1 MLRKACRNLIDCQ
14 PSRSVAGAALVI
26 TLAGL
31 ASRLLGMLR
40 DRFLAGTFGAGDTL
54 DAYYA
59 AFRIPDLIYNLLILG
74 ALSAAFIPVF
84 SGLIGREKKEEA
96 WKAASGVFQLAILS
110 ILACSVVLAIFA
122 PFLMKILTPGFSSEK
137 MDLAVSFT
145 RIMFLSPLFLGISGI
160 FGGILTSFKKF
171 ITYSLG
177 PIFYNLGIII
187 GVVFL
192 VKIMGPV
199 GLAWGVVLGAFLHML
214 VQWPAIKNLG
224 FRAVGSIREAI
235 RNKHVRRIGK
245 LMIPRTLGIAITQIN
260 LLVMT
265 IFASTLA
272 SGSLAVFSFAQNLQ
286 SVPLGLFGISFAIA
300 VFPALSCHFAKEEK
314 KEFIESF
321 SQTFRQIMFF
331 VIPLSVFMLVLR
343 AQLVRIVLGSGKFDW
358 EDTILTFEVLGIFVL
373 SLFAQSLIP
382 LLARSF
388 YAMQDTKTPFYVG
401 LFTEAINI
409 ILILF
414 LISKYQIL
422 GLAMAFSIASV
433 IQMFFLLFLL
443 RLRFQGLDDKN
454 ILSSVGK
461 IALASLIAG
470 IFIQGAKYVVAFWI
484 ELDTFMS
491 VLIQLSVSAIVG
503 ALVFSGVS
511 VLLKLPEFFSF
522 KESLMKRIWRS
533 KKSIMEDTG
542 EVGGM

>member
-1 MLRKACRNLIDCQ
+1 MDCA

-26 TLAGL
+26 TLSGL
-31 ASRLLGMLR
+31 ASRFLGLLR

-74 ALSAAFIPVF
+74 ALGAAFIPVF
-84 SGLIGREKKEEA
+84 SGLISQGKEKEA
-96 WKAASGVFQLAILS
+96 WKVASGVAELAMLAIIVTS
-110 ILACSVVLAIFA
+110 FVMAIFA
-122 PFLMKILTPGFSSEK
+122 PFLMGLLAPGFSMEK
-137 MDLAVSFT
+137 AELAVSLT
-145 RIMFLSPLFLGISGI
+145 RIMFLSPLLLGISGI

-171 ITYSLG
+171 LTYSLG
-177 PIFYNLGIII
+177 PVFYNLGIII

-192 VKIMGPV
+192 VRFMGPS
-199 GLAWGVVLGAFLHML
+199 GLAWGVVLGAFLHMSI
-214 VQWPAIKNLG
+214 QWPAVRNLG
-224 FRAVGSIREAI
+224 FKFLINLRETLFNKEVRKVGR
-235 RNKHVRRIGK
+235 
-245 LMIPRTLGIAITQIN
+245 LMIPRTLGIAVTQVN
-260 LLVMT
+260 LLVTT

-300 VFPALSCHFAKEEK
+300 VFPALSCHFARDEK
-314 KEFIESF
+314 QEFVESF

-343 AQLVRIVLGSGKFDW
+343 AQLVRIVLGSGNFDW
-358 EDTILTFEVLGIFVL
+358 EDTIMTFEVLGVFVM

-388 YAMQDTKTPFYVG
+388 YAMQNTKTPFYVG
-401 LFTEAINI
+401 LFSEGINI
-409 ILILF
+409 ILILV
-414 LISKYQIL
+414 LLEKYQIL
-422 GLAMAFSIASV
+422 GLAVAFSITSV
-433 IQMFFLLFLL
+433 IQMFLLLFFL
-443 RLRFQGLDDKN
+443 RLRFTGLDDKN
-454 ILSSVGK
+454 ILHSVSK
-461 IALASLIAG
+461 IALASLVAG
-470 IFIQGAKYVVAFWI
+470 VFIQASKYLVAFWI
-484 ELDTFMS
+484 ELDTFLS
-491 VLIQLSVSAIVG
+491 VFLQLSISATVG
-503 ALVFSGVS
+503 ILIFSGVS
-511 VLLKLPEFFSF
+511 ALLRIPEFFSF